1 MSIAWPKKTGV
12 CVRQRWQKEQLNFPI
27 LRLNWSPMMSAR
39 RSWLEYTRYIPHISV
54 ASRQVFTSSFSSVFF
69 IPFHYQPLIKGV
81 DACQGDSGGPA
92 SVLKGGRQT
101 QVEINWKEL
110 LRQHVPQIG
119 IVSLGKGCGD
129 PRFPG
134 LYTRVSSLLAWLK
147 KITSGYNVWNSS
159 CQKI

>member
-1 MSIAWPKKTGV
+1 MQEEAGRDIQDISLTY
-12 CVRQRWQKEQLNFPI
+12 
-27 LRLNWSPMMSAR
+27 LRLH
-39 RSWLEYTRYIPHISV
+39 TRFSLFSFLAFSLLDISH
-54 ASRQVFTSSFSSVFF
+54 SSV
-69 IPFHYQPLIKGV
+69 KGV

-101 QVEINWKEL
+101 QVRFTSKGFSS
-110 LRQHVPQIG
+110 QHLPQIG

-134 LYTRVSSLLAWLK
+134 LYTSVSSLLTWVK
-147 KITSGYNVWNSS
+147 KITSGYTVWNSS

>member
-1 MSIAWPKKTGV
+1 MQGEVERDLQNTSLTYLW
-12 CVRQRWQKEQLNFPI
+12 LH
-27 LRLNWSPMMSAR
+27 AR
-39 RSWLEYTRYIPHISV
+39 
-54 ASRQVFTSSFSSVFF
+54 FSLLFFFFF
-69 IPFHYQPLIKGV
+69 IPQGYPTLILGV

-101 QVEINWKEL
+101 QVRVIEIL
-110 LRQHVPQIG
+110 LRQPIPQIG

-134 LYTRVSSLLAWLK
+134 LYTRVSSLLTWLK
-147 KITSGYNVWNSS
+147 KITTGYTVWNSS